1 MAKIKEIIAEVN
13 DNIPNAFKDER
24 KLAWIAELDG
34 RIAADVFLMGIED
47 VQQLQYKYPEDLE
60 SEPLVR
66 FPHDRL
72 YPLWLEAQIDFANRE
87 ADKYQNSMAM
97 YNAAYSSFVRWVAQ
111 TYDPAQGYKHI
122 EGG

>member
-1 MAKIKEIIAEVN
+1 MAKIKEIIEQV
-13 DNIPNAFKDER
+13 DQNIPNAFKQER

-47 VQQLQYKYPEDLE
+47 VQQLHYKYPEDLE
-60 SEPLVR
+60 SEPLVG
-66 FPHDRL
+66 FPHDSL

-97 YNAAYSSFVRWVAQ
+97 YNAAYNRFVRWVAQ
-111 TYDPAQGYKHI
+111 TYDPAQGYRYV

>member
-1 MAKIKEIIAEVN
+1 MAKIKEIIALVDE
-13 DNIPNAFKDER
+13 NIPNAFTGER

-60 SEPLVR
+60 SEPLVS

-97 YNAAYSSFVRWVAQ
+97 YNAAYTSFVRWVAQ
-111 TYDPAQGYKHI
+111 TYDPAQGYRFT